1 MIKDVHISQLF
12 PKHLFWDV
20 DMACLDIDKDHD
32 LIIPRALIAT
42 TPSTFT
48 TDIAKLE
55 TLYSK
60 AAIARE
66 LKVTKER
73 VSNQICRLVAG
84 RYHVKQ
90 FLRFPAIAS
99 LARRNSWS

>member
-1 MIKDVHISQLF
+1 MTRDVHINQLF
-12 PKHLFWDV
+12 PKHVFWVV
-20 DMACLDIDKDHD
+20 DMSCLDIDKDRD

-55 TLYSK
+55 MLYSK

-66 LKVTKER
+66 LKTTKER
-73 VSNQICRLVAG
+73 VSNQVCRLVAR

-90 FLRFPAIAS
+90 FSRFS
-99 LARRNSWS
+99 K

>member
-1 MIKDVHISQLF
+1 MTRDVHIDQLF

-20 DMACLDIDKDHD
+20 DMAHLDIDKDRD

-55 TLYSK
+55 VLYSK

-66 LKVTKER
+66 LRSTREK
-73 VSNQICRLVAG
+73 VSNQICRLVAR

-90 FLRFPAIAS
+90 FSRFYK
-99 LARRNSWS
+99 

>member
-1 MIKDVHISQLF
+1 MMTSEVHIDQLF

-20 DMACLDIDKDHD
+20 DMSFLDIDKDRD

-42 TPSTFT
+42 TASTFT
-48 TDIAKLE
+48 TDIARLE
-55 TLYSK
+55 ALYSK

-66 LKVTKER
+66 LQTTKEK
-73 VSNQICRLVAG
+73 VSNQVCRLVAR

-90 FLRFPAIAS
+90 FPRFS
-99 LARRNSWS
+99 K

>member
-1 MIKDVHISQLF
+1 MIKDAHIHQLF

-20 DMACLDIDKDHD
+20 DMACLDIDKDRD

-42 TPSTFT
+42 TPLTFT

-55 TLYSK
+55 SLYSK

-66 LKVTKER
+66 LRATKEK
-73 VSNQICRLVAG
+73 VSNQVCRLVAR

-90 FLRFPAIAS
+90 FARFS
-99 LARRNSWS
+99 K

>member
-1 MIKDVHISQLF
+1 MIKDVHINQLF

-20 DMACLDIDKDHD
+20 DMARLDIDKDRD
-32 LIIPRALIAT
+32 LITPRALIAT

-66 LKVTKER
+66 LKVTKEK
-73 VSNQICRLVAG
+73 VSNQVCRLVAR

-90 FLRFPAIAS
+90 FARFS
-99 LARRNSWS
+99 K

>member
-1 MIKDVHISQLF
+1 MIRDVHINQIF
-12 PKHLFWDV
+12 QKHLFWDV
-20 DMACLDIDKDHD
+20 DMSCLDIDKDRD

-55 TLYSK
+55 IIYSK

-66 LKVTKER
+66 LKTTKEKI
-73 VSNQICRLVAG
+73 SNKVCRLVAR

-90 FLRFPAIAS
+90 FSRFS
-99 LARRNSWS
+99 K

>member
-1 MIKDVHISQLF
+1 MIRDVHINQLF

-20 DMACLDIDKDHD
+20 DMSCLDIDKDRD

-48 TDIAKLE
+48 ADIAKLE
-55 TLYSK
+55 ILYSK
-60 AAIARE
+60 TTIARE
-66 LKVTKER
+66 LKTTKEKI
-73 VSNQICRLVAG
+73 SNQVCRLVAR

-90 FLRFPAIAS
+90 FSRFS
-99 LARRNSWS
+99 K

>member
-1 MIKDVHISQLF
+1 MT
-12 PKHLFWDV
+12 
-20 DMACLDIDKDHD
+20 CLDIDKDRD

-42 TPSTFT
+42 TPSTFI

-55 TLYSK
+55 ALYSK

-66 LKVTKER
+66 LRATKEK
-73 VSNQICRLVAG
+73 VSNQVCCLVAR

-90 FLRFPAIAS
+90 FLRFS
-99 LARRNSWS
+99 K